1 MMRYFFLILTLTM
14 LASSCDR
21 NKYVPQLTLEEVGPN
36 QVVALEDSIY
46 MRIGFYDKDGDL
58 GENFTDDRNLFVV
71 DHRLNLAH
79 EFRISNI
86 VPGGAE
92 VPIHGE
98 LEWTIPSVYITNGN
112 ATQKVSYS
120 IYVVDRAGNQSNTLE
135 TPEITI
141 TE

>member
-1 MMRYFFLILTLTM
+1 MPVVAIVTNTYLKL
-14 LASSCDR
+14 
-21 NKYVPQLTLEEVGPN
+21 PLEEIGPD

-58 GENFTDDRNLFVV
+58 GENFTDDRNLFVL

-92 VPIHGE
+92 VPIQGS
-98 LEWTIPSVYITNGN
+98 LEWTIPSIYITNGN
-112 ATQKVSYS
+112 ASQKVSYS

-135 TPEITI
+135 TPQITI